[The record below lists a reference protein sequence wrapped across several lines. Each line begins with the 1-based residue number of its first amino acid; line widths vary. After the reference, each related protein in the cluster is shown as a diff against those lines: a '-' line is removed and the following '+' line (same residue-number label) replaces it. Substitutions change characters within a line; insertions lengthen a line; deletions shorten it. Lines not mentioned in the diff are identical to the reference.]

1 MSWSKWRKTR
11 PSKRAVEQGGVMAK
25 TAIVVLAEGFEEIEA
40 IAPIDVL
47 RRAGVRVTVVG
58 VGGKTVK
65 SSRGIGIQTEC
76 LLEEIKDLPDAVILP
91 GGLPG
96 ATNLA
101 KEAGLAAFLKKMN
114 EAGNL
119 IAAICAAPAVVL
131 APLGILDGKKATCY
145 PGCERDFSS
154 KTVHSPERVVKD
166 GNLITSQGPG
176 TSLEFALEI
185 VRELVGNEMAASL
198 REKMIIK
205 A

>member
-1 MSWSKWRKTR
+1 M
-11 PSKRAVEQGGVMAK
+11 VK

-40 IAPIDVL
+40 VAPVDIL

-58 VGGKTVK
+58 ASSKNVK
-65 SSRGIGIQTEC
+65 SSRGLWVQTDR
-76 LLEEIKDLPDAVILP
+76 LLAEEKGLPDAVILP

-101 KEAGLAAFLKKMN
+101 KAAGLAAFLKKMN
-114 EAGNL
+114 EAGKL
-119 IAAICAAPAVVL
+119 IAAICATPAVVL

-145 PGCERDFSS
+145 PGCECDFSL
-154 KTVHSPERVVKD
+154 KTVHSKERVVKD
-166 GNLITSQGPG
+166 GNLLTSQGPG
-176 TSLEFALEI
+176 TALEFSLEI
-185 VRELVGNEMAASL
+185 VRELVSNEMVDIL